1 MKNKKFVAPAT
12 ETVKAVEAEQT
23 VEPITEFIAEP
34 KETPVVALS
43 PIAPPKTAQKGTKYT
58 EVSDLQLAVDPIMM
72 QVLRD
77 YDADN
82 AELNRQFQENNR
94 AKNRMIDRLLSMNGA
109 KVREGA
115 KISFDDA
122 ANLMYVP
129 QPWTESAVVPIFAKS
144 EV

>member
-23 VEPITEFIAEP
+23 AEPITEFIAEP

-82 AELNRQFQENNR
+82 AELNRQFQNN
-94 AKNRMIDRLLSMNGA
+94 NGHLLC
-109 KVREGA
+109 V
-115 KISFDDA
+115 
-122 ANLMYVP
+122 
-129 QPWTESAVVPIFAKS
+129 Q
-144 EV
+144 